1 MEMHVAVRGI
11 MYFLQISVYV
21 TSAQIDPANLN
32 QMYVLTNLLTKRLRT
47 TGLQMV
53 LSYGVMDNDD
63 ISDYNQYG
71 DLLQLMDL
79 LNDEDDDEKYVEEDV
94 IDFLLTYF
102 DHITSKNRFLK
113 TCKVFLGTPGIVL
126 CIYCFA
132 FFGDILFCCW

>member
-47 TGLQMV
+47 TRLQMV

-94 IDFLLTYF
+94 IDFL
-102 DHITSKNRFLK
+102 
-113 TCKVFLGTPGIVL
+113 
-126 CIYCFA
+126 
-132 FFGDILFCCW
+132 